1 MNRDFY
7 KAAAIRAI
15 RTVCQT
21 ALAMMGTAI
30 YLQDVNWTALV
41 SASVLAG
48 VASLLTSAVTGL
60 PEVDSH
66 D

>member
-1 MNRDFY
+1 MKRDFY
-7 KAAAIRAI
+7 RAAAIRAI

-30 YLQDVNWTALV
+30 YLQDVNWQAVL

-60 PEVDSH
+60 PEVDGH

>member
-1 MNRDFY
+1 MTKDFY

-21 ALAMMGTAI
+21 ALAMLGTAV
-30 YLQDVNWTALV
+30 YLQEVNWTALV

-60 PEVDSH
+60 PEVDGH